1 MKRWLMFSA
10 VCVISSATMTVHAEE
25 KRVHYFGQVEYL
37 TYSDAFKKVENSWD
51 SWMAV
56 IQDSLDPGDSL
67 SSDKTTTGGVGGRF
81 GALVTT
87 PIKGFSLGGSLGF
100 IKGPSFEANRTVL
113 RTSPTGFFEKEN
125 LKFES
130 TIVRGLIESKYDVP
144 LGEAFHA
151 RVGLGL
157 GLAQVENTSHYAYE
171 SSHYAPDSGDTS
183 MHTTKFT
190 WEVGPAIAYMTKT
203 VGVELAVT
211 YSQMPKLGPT
221 NVWANEF
228 KWNPF
233 GIRLGVEF

>member
-1 MKRWLMFSA
+1 MLFSA
-10 VCVISSATMTVHAEE
+10 TCVISSATMAIHAEE
-25 KRVHYFGQVEYL
+25 RRVHYFGQIEYL
-37 TYSDAFKKVENSWD
+37 TYSDAFKKVENNWD

-56 IQDSLDPGDSL
+56 IGGTLDPGDSL
-67 SSDKTTTGGVGGRF
+67 SSDKKTTGGAGGRL

-113 RTSPTGFFEKEN
+113 RTVPAGFSEKEN

-130 TIVRGLIESKYDVP
+130 TVVRGLIESKYDVP
-144 LGEAFHA
+144 LGEKFHA
-151 RVGLGL
+151 RVGLGI
-157 GLAQVENTSHYAYE
+157 GLAQVENTSHYSYE
-171 SSHYAPDSGDTS
+171 SSHFAPESGDTS

-190 WEVGPAIAYMTKT
+190 WEVGPAIAYVTKT

-221 NVWANEF
+221 NVWSNEF
-228 KWNPF
+228 RWNPF